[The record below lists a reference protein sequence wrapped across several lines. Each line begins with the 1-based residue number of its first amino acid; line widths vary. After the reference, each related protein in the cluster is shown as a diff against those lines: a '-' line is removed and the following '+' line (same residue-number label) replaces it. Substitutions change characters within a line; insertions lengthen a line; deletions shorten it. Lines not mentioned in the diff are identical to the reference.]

1 MSPHNGMLGSNRIPP
16 CNPAFVKTVIYLLHA
31 RVYSSEAV
39 QSLLKLRRKPLVRL
53 GHISE
58 QRIPAGGRSVEKIQE
73 SCPRWLLLECH
84 VRVPSHR
91 VGPVGQKLGAG
102 TVIGAAVDKVDL
114 RKALGSAR
122 GLMDVVGAE
131 VATKVQGLV
140 DGNSGQVLVAEN

>member
-16 CNPAFVKTVIYLLHA
+16 CNPAFVKTVVYLFHA
-31 RVYSSEAV
+31 GVYNPETM
-39 QSLLKLRRKPLVRL
+39 QPLLKLRRKPLVRL
-53 GHISE
+53 GHVSE
-58 QRIPAGGRSVEKIQE
+58 QRIPAGGGSVEEIQE

-114 RKALGSAR
+114 RKAFGSAR
-122 GLMDVVGAE
+122 GLMDVVRTE
-131 VATKVQGLV
+131 VATKFQGLV
-140 DGNSGQVLVAEN
+140 DGNIGQVLVAEN